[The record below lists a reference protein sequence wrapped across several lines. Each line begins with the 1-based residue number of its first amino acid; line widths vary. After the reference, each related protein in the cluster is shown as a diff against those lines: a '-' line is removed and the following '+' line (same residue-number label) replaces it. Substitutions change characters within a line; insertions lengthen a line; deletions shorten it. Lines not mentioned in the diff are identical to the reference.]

1 MMHVG
6 DIIVLMI
13 SLSTEHP
20 NITQDI
26 PHICHDIPKVLNTP
40 MVLHTC
46 YTGYIYSY
54 DRLGGKDNLLC
65 LFVGSGLKLIF
76 H

>member
-1 MMHVG
+1 M
-6 DIIVLMI
+6 ISPIVLMI
-13 SLSTEHP
+13 SLGTEHF
-20 NITQDI
+20 NIIQDI

-54 DRLGGKDNLLC
+54 ERLDGKNKLLC